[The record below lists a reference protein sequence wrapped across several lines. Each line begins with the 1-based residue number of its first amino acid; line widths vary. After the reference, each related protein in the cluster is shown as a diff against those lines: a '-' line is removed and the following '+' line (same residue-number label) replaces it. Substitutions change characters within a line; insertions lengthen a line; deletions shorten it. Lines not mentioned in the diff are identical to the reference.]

1 MLSNRFNLL
10 SAVVFLAVSAPTVSQ
25 AQASIGVRAQGLAG
39 AFVGVADDA
48 TAVYWNPSGLATGSF
63 VSFVL
68 DYGQSELGPDGGA
81 LSAAP
86 AGRQTAGIVA
96 FSAPPVGFAYYRIV
110 SFAAGPREPVVLG
123 VSDREDVRRS
133 VHALTTSTVGVALLQ
148 SVGNYLVV
156 GATLKLMRGATADGV
171 STSFGADGALDDA
184 EALPVHRETKG
195 DVDLSAMSAIGHL
208 RLGVVAHNLTT
219 PSFAL
224 DAAAT
229 EVAELER
236 QVRIGGGWGSGWPGI
251 SRVVVAVDADVTT
264 RMTPDGGRRDLAAG
278 AETWWMR
285 QRLGVRAGVRRSTV
299 GAARSVAAAGVSA
312 SVMPGMFIEGHVARG
327 QQDERSWSIGAR
339 FTF

>member
-1 MLSNRFNLL
+1 MFSNRFNSL
-10 SAVVFLAVSAPTVSQ
+10 SMIVFLAVSTPAISE

-48 TAVYWNPSGLATGSF
+48 TAVYWNPSGLATGAF

-68 DYGQSELGPDGGA
+68 DYGQSELGPDGGP
-81 LSAAP
+81 LLAAP

-148 SVGNYLVV
+148 SVGQYLVV
-156 GATLKLMRGATADGV
+156 GATLKLMRGAAADGV
-171 STSFGADGALDDA
+171 STAFGADEALDDA

-224 DAAAT
+224 ADAAT
-229 EVAELER
+229 EVVELQR
-236 QVRIGGGWGSGWPGI
+236 QVRIGGGWGSGWPGL

-264 RMTPDGGRRDLAAG
+264 RMTPDGDRRDLAAG
-278 AETWWMR
+278 TETWWMR

-299 GAARSVAAAGVSA
+299 GAARSVVAAGVSA
-312 SVMPGMFIEGHVARG
+312 SVMPGMFLEGHVARG
-327 QQDERSWSIGAR
+327 QQDERSWSVGAR